1 MTTPSSRPTSI
12 TQAFSPVRGDSIR
25 IGSTRRG
32 FLQTGLAGLAGLSL
46 PSLFQQQAL
55 AGAAGKPTRK
65 TNVLLFWLSGGPSHI
80 DMWDPKPDA
89 PSEIRGPFG
98 HIATKV
104 PGIHVCEHLPLTAKI
119 MDKLTLIRS
128 VDCSASDHTPIT
140 MQACNP
146 LARRTNDGRDGAGW
160 PSMGSIAAKFRG
172 ANAPGIPGYVALAD
186 SLVSDVWGAGH
197 MGNAFSPVGGKD
209 MAGRLKLVDGLS
221 IERLGD
227 RRALMDQLDQW
238 KRGIGGNEAIASA
251 DQFTQQAY
259 DVLMTGAA
267 QRAFN
272 LDEETPAMR
281 DRYGRDS
288 LGEKA
293 LLARRLIEAGS
304 TFVTVSGAWG
314 YFDHHGDEV
323 KWGGIKKGLTP
334 LLPSVDRT
342 LHAIVTD
349 LEDRGLLDS
358 TLILMLGEFGR
369 DPVIGKTAG
378 RGHWAR
384 VMSMVVAGGGM
395 NHGQVIGS
403 TDRKGYDIESRR
415 VAPGDL
421 AATVFHHLGIPQ
433 TSAWIDPQGR
443 PRPIVAD
450 GGTVIKEL
458 VV

>member
-1 MTTPSSRPTSI
+1 MNPTTSSI
-12 TQAFSPVRGDSIR
+12 TGSFSPARGDLLR
-25 IGSTRRG
+25 VGSTRRG
-32 FLQTGLAGLAGLSL
+32 FLQTGLAGLAGVSM
-46 PSLFQQQAL
+46 PSLLQQQAL
-55 AGAAGKPTRK
+55 AAAAGQGMSKK
-65 TNVLLFWLSGGPSHI
+65 NVILFWLSGGPSHI

-98 HIATKV
+98 HIPTKV
-104 PGIHVCEHLPLTAKI
+104 PGVHVCEHLPLTAKI

-146 LARRTNDGRDGAGW
+146 LARRTNDGRDGGGW

-186 SLVSDVWGAGH
+186 SLVSDIWGAGH
-197 MGNAFSPVGGKD
+197 MGGAFNPVSGKD
-209 MAGRLKLVDGLS
+209 LSGRLKLAEGLS
-221 IERLGD
+221 VERLGS
-227 RRALMDQLDQW
+227 RRDLAEQMDQW
-238 KRGIGGNEAIASA
+238 KRDIGKNEAIASA
-251 DQFTQQAY
+251 DHFTQQAY
-259 DVLMTGAA
+259 EVLIAGSA
-267 QRAFN
+267 QRALN
-272 LDEETPAMR
+272 LEEESPAMR

-293 LLARRLIEAGS
+293 LLARRLVEAGS

-358 TLILMLGEFGR
+358 TLILMMGEFGR
-369 DPVIGKTAG
+369 GPVINKNAG
-378 RGHWAR
+378 RDHWAR
-384 VMSMVVAGGGM
+384 VMSMVMAGGGLR
-395 NHGQVIGS
+395 HGQVIGS
-403 TDRKGYDIESRR
+403 TDSKGYDIASRR

-421 AATVFHHLGIPQ
+421 AATVFHHLGIEQ
-433 TSAWIDPQGR
+433 NAAWIDPQGR
-443 PRPIVAD
+443 PRPIVAE
-450 GGTVIKEL
+450 GGKVIEEL
-458 VV
+458 I